1 MRTRRGG
8 SPSSSARASM
18 PKLRLVHVA
27 MSMPA
32 AAPRKLRQ
40 DYERHFA
47 VSQRLL
53 EERAPAATA
62 RGINVKTLVTTGDP
76 VEVVAATAHDESID
90 LVVIGTH
97 GHERAGEVPLR
108 QCRRAPAPACP
119 VYRHRRETVSLVCQ
133 RRGDRR
139 YARCRLSSLLGRRRP
154 SGAQSRPSFSRA
166 ASDILQLSQGGGRSR
181 FCVFADPQADA
192 AA

>member
-1 MRTRRGG
+1 MTRRILVATDFSKNADAAWRFAIELGAG
-8 SPSSSARASM
+8 LNAD
-18 PKLRLVHVA
+18 LRLVHVA

-62 RGINVKTLVTTGDP
+62 RGVNVKTLVTTGDP
-76 VEVVAATAHDESID
+76 AEVVAATAHDESID

-97 GHERAGEVPLR
+97 GHERAGEVLVGSVAERLLR
-108 QCRRAPAPACP
+108 LAPC
-119 VYRHRRETVSLVCQ
+119 TVIVVKPSP
-133 RRGDRR
+133 
-139 YARCRLSSLLGRRRP
+139 SSI
-154 SGAQSRPSFSRA
+154 S
-166 ASDILQLSQGGGRSR
+166 
-181 FCVFADPQADA
+181 A